1 MFTVNRLNPFLTHN
15 SSLTFL
21 VIHGTLI
28 LQSIYIYIFAIQCR
42 RLLLFQT
49 MNCVISNTVSLKYQ
63 SFTPSGYNDIGIRKN
78 SVHLCLHISRVALN
92 LNFRAGSTFLVPV
105 CTVSPGRWVNKAD
118 TQKDYSRCNMVDAV
132 RLQVEFTFIAG
143 SEVRDIDAKIYQ
155 ESGQCNLFLKTK
167 AYSF

>member
-1 MFTVNRLNPFLTHN
+1 MEHNRIELNSDFT
-15 SSLTFL
+15 
-21 VIHGTLI
+21 IH
-28 LQSIYIYIFAIQCR
+28 IYIYLCNPAIDA
-42 RLLLFQT
+42 
-49 MNCVISNTVSLKYQ
+49 I
-63 SFTPSGYNDIGIRKN
+63 DIGIRKN

-155 ESGQCNLFLKTK
+155 ESEQCNLFLKTK